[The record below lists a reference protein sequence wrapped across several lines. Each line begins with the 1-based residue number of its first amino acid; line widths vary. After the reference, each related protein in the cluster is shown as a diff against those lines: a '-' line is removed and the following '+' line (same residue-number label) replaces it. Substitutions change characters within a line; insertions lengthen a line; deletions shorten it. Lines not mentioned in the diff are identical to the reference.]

1 MDGLGRFGVGSGGS
15 WGAIVARNQFV
26 FTLQGLPFAVKCGLK
41 RNGTQCQPNKRYR
54 SKCIEFY
61 RSDRTDDLD
70 HLR

>member
-1 MDGLGRFGVGSGGS
+1 MDGLGHFGVGSGGS
-15 WGAIVARNQFV
+15 WGATVERNQFV
-26 FTLQGLPFAVKCGLK
+26 FTLQGLAFAVKYGLI

-61 RSDRTDDLD
+61 RPDRTDDQD